1 MSQGINWRAEDTASE
16 LGYRFSHEVASDLR
30 LRWQA
35 LWLLR
40 QGYTRRA
47 VVQALGIHPRTLCDW
62 IAWYHIGGCAEVVR
76 HRLGAG
82 NGQACRLTGEQLA
95 ELAAW
100 AAEGTFY
107 TYDAAR
113 QWIAATWQVHY
124 TYDGMRSLFA
134 RIGIHPRVPR
144 PLAAQADLA
153 AQDAWKKGGYAR
165 RFVRKPRRVPRG

>member
-1 MSQGINWRAEDTASE
+1 MLQGINWRAADSESE
-16 LGYRFSHEVASDLR
+16 LGYRFSHEAVSDLR
-30 LRWQA
+30 PRWQA

-62 IAWYHIGGCAEVVR
+62 IAWYNIGGCAEVAK
-76 HRLGAG
+76 HRLGMG
-82 NGQACRLTGEQLA
+82 NGQTCRLTEEQLA

-107 TYDAAR
+107 TYEEAR
-113 QWIAATWQVHY
+113 QWVANTWQVRY
-124 TYDGMRSLFA
+124 SYDGVRSLCD

-144 PLAAQADLA
+144 PLASQADA
-153 AQDAWKKGGYAR
+153 VAQEAWKNGGCVR
-165 RFVRKPRRVPRG
+165 RSVRKKRLAPHG